1 MMFSKG
7 FGLTGNNHSG
17 RFMQCS
23 FYLVKYILSGGVL
36 RKFALSG
43 SLLFTAVLFQACDY
57 TIKNR
62 DVGAAS
68 GAVVGGG
75 VGAAVGNAVGNAPA
89 GIAIG
94 AATGGLIGG
103 IVGDGQDVKPV
114 DQAGQEAVLKRQQE
128 EFERQRKEIEDLRR
142 QRIYDDRFK
151 DLTQGQGD
159 NRY

>member
-1 MMFSKG
+1 MRVCQIFNIRNLMRFEKG
-7 FGLTGNNHSG
+7 FESSG
-17 RFMQCS
+17 MS
-23 FYLVKYILSGGVL
+23 SVL
-36 RKFALSG
+36 LRGIVLG
-43 SLLFTAVLFQACDY
+43 TLLFATTFSQGCDY

-68 GAVVGGG
+68 GAVVGCGM
-75 VGAAVGNAVGNAPA
+75 GAAVGNALGNAPA

-94 AATGGLIGG
+94 AVTGGLVGG

-114 DQAGQEAVLKRQQE
+114 DQKGQEDVLKRQQE

-142 QRIYDDRFK
+142 QRIYDDRFD
-151 DLTQGQGD
+151 DLTQGRGG

>member
-1 MMFSKG
+1 MRFKRG
-7 FGLTGNNHSG
+7 FKLGSMSSVWQ
-17 RFMQCS
+17 RA
-23 FYLVKYILSGGVL
+23 VVVGGVCI
-36 RKFALSG
+36 A
-43 SLLFTAVLFQACDY
+43 AALFQGCDY

-75 VGAAVGNAVGNAPA
+75 MGAAVGNALGNAPA

-94 AATGGLIGG
+94 AVTGGLVGG

-114 DQAGQEAVLKRQQE
+114 DQKGQEAVLKRQQE

-151 DLTQGQGD
+151 DLTQGQGE

>member
-1 MMFSKG
+1 MRFETG
-7 FGLTGNNHSG
+7 F
-17 RFMQCS
+17 
-23 FYLVKYILSGGVL
+23 K
-36 RKFALSG
+36 SG
-43 SLLFTAVLFQACDY
+43 SISSVLQAACVLVALCFITALFQGCDY

-114 DQAGQEAVLKRQQE
+114 DQKGQEAVLKRQQE

-142 QRIYDDRFK
+142 QRIYDDRFN

>member
-1 MMFSKG
+1 MVSADRSVSEQK
-7 FGLTGNNHSG
+7 SG
-17 RFMQCS
+17 KDLHAKLMR
-23 FYLVKYILSGGVL
+23 GV
-36 RKFALSG
+36 G
-43 SLLFTAVLFQACDY
+43 SLGLFQRVVVAAGLMSASILFQACDY

-62 DVGAAS
+62 DVGVAS

-103 IVGDGQDVKPV
+103 IVGDSQDVKPV

-142 QRIYDDRFK
+142 QRIYDDRFN